1 MNVLMVAVEPLVDAI
16 VVKLI
21 FVDPAQFEVPE

>member
-1 MNVLMVAVEPLVDAI
+1 MVAVEPMVDAV

-21 FVDPAQFEVPE
+21 FVDPAQFETSE